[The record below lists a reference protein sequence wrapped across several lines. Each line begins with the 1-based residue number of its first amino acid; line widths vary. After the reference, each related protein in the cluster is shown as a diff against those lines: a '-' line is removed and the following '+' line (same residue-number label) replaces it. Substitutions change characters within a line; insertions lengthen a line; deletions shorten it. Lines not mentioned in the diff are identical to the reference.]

1 MNVSSIHEN
10 SSEKVIEYV
19 ETNILAG
26 KLKVD
31 DRLPAERQLA
41 QSLNISRS
49 AVREGLR
56 LLEVIGIVESRQGSG
71 NYIVQHSDQTLEQV
85 LTMVYTLDDLRY
97 EEIREFRYSIERMA
111 LVLAVRKADKN
122 GKKRLQRFLD
132 GLLHAKTNEERAEN
146 DRMLHR
152 TLVRMSANQMLISN
166 YVALNRV
173 INRFIQETHQKAADI
188 KNIDFQLAH
197 KHLVEAV
204 IKGDL
209 EMGKKALEQH
219 FVCTSRSLDT

>member
-56 LLEVIGIVESRQGSG
+56 LLEVIGIVESR
-71 NYIVQHSDQTLEQV
+71 
-85 LTMVYTLDDLRY
+85 
-97 EEIREFRYSIERMA
+97 
-111 LVLAVRKADKN
+111 
-122 GKKRLQRFLD
+122 
-132 GLLHAKTNEERAEN
+132 
-146 DRMLHR
+146 
-152 TLVRMSANQMLISN
+152 
-166 YVALNRV
+166 
-173 INRFIQETHQKAADI
+173 
-188 KNIDFQLAH
+188 
-197 KHLVEAV
+197 
-204 IKGDL
+204 
-209 EMGKKALEQH
+209 
-219 FVCTSRSLDT
+219 